1 MRYKSIDLPNIDP
14 YSNRSSNKRILRIK
28 DIKKPILEK
37 QVTNEENLIKDDD
50 KPKLSIKERIQILN
64 SNRRKSKSMF
74 NVD

>member
-37 QVTNEENLIKDDD
+37 QVANEENLKKDDD
-50 KPKLSIKERIQILN
+50 KPKLSIKERI
-64 SNRRKSKSMF
+64 
-74 NVD
+74 